1 MRCALLCAPAAMI
14 FAQPLAAQDAD
25 RASQALEL
33 SATAPPACVIK
44 SARALVTSNSSFQTN
59 GSSGGTVTITRL
71 VDPDTAEPR
80 AATTELVIG
89 ATCNSSHSVSAISG
103 RGGLRRLGTTSGS
116 GNGFAEYLPYALRL
130 VWAGNTRDQA
140 SNVGPLA
147 LAVGNGA
154 TGDLLLRIATPSG
167 GTPLVA
173 GEYDDSIVIQ
183 LQPAS

>member
-1 MRCALLCAPAAMI
+1 MRRAAFLAFASMF
-14 FAQPLAAQDAD
+14 FAQPLAAQDAG

-44 SARALVTSNSSFQTN
+44 AARALATNNSSFQAN
-59 GSSGGTVTITRL
+59 GASGGTVTITRL

-80 AATTELVIG
+80 AATMELVIG
-89 ATCNSSHSVSAISG
+89 ATCNSSHLVSAISG
-103 RGGLRRLGTTSGS
+103 RGGLRRLGNSSGP

-130 VWAGNTRDQA
+130 VWAGSARDQA
-140 SNVGPLA
+140 SNAGPLA

-154 TGDLLLRIATPSG
+154 TGDILLRIATPSG